1 MAAIIK
7 PIKEITLLGIAV
19 VICFSALF
27 AFAATKGPDC
37 DLNGSVEYEDC
48 VLDD

>member
-1 MAAIIK
+1 MTSIVK
-7 PIKEITLLGIAV
+7 PIKEITLIGLAV
-19 VICFSALF
+19 VIGFSALF
-27 AFAATKGPDC
+27 AFAAINKPDC